1 MIREDDP
8 QFRITPFQQMASACS
23 GALITSLF
31 MTPLDVVK
39 IRLQAQQK
47 ALLSNKCYLYCN
59 GLMEH
64 LCPCGETGWIPRRV
78 HFHGTIDA
86 FYKIAKLEGVP
97 ALWSGLSPTLVL
109 ALPCTVIYFVTYEQ
123 LRYKTKTLYN
133 KLTGTVSQPIWIPLL
148 AGASART
155 IAVTLVSPLELIR
168 TKMQSK
174 KLTYSEISA
183 ALRQVIRYE
192 GYKGLFRGLGS
203 TLLRDVPFSG
213 IYWTTFESTKRA
225 FNKPDSEKNSF
236 PFNFFCGLVA
246 GSIAAFVTLPFDVVK
261 THQQIE
267 LGEKEIYTGLRKVE
281 NQGSRNPEHQLQR
294 VRHSPPMRNGKV
306 QQRASNMQSIVR
318 NIYRNHGL
326 KGLFTGLMPRIFK
339 VAPAC
344 AIMIASFEYG
354 KQFFQKYNTQKYKEK
369 LQRHQEIV
377 LIGNSNGND
386 YS

>member
-8 QFRITPFQQMASACS
+8 RFRITPVQQMASACS

-64 LCPCGETGWIPRRV
+64 LCPCGETAWIPRRV
-78 HFHGTIDA
+78 HFHGTFDA

-109 ALPCTVIYFVTYEQ
+109 ALPCTVVYFVSYEQ
-123 LRYKTKTLYN
+123 LRYKTKTIYN
-133 KLTGTVSQPIWIPLL
+133 NLTCTDHQPMWIPLL
-148 AGASART
+148 SGATART
-155 IAVTLVSPLELIR
+155 IAVTMFSPLELIR

-174 KLTYSEISA
+174 QLTYSELNT

-225 FNKPDSEKNSF
+225 FGKPDSEKNSF
-236 PFNFFCGLVA
+236 LFNFFCGSVA

-267 LGEKEIYTGLRKVE
+267 LGEKEIYTDG
-281 NQGSRNPEHQLQR
+281 QA
-294 VRHSPPMRNGKV
+294 
-306 QQRASNMQSIVR
+306 QQRASNMQNIVK
-318 NIYRNHGL
+318 NIYKNHGF
-326 KGLFTGLMPRIFK
+326 KGLFTGLLPRIFK

-344 AIMIASFEYG
+344 AIMIATFEYG

-377 LIGNSNGND
+377 LVGNTKNNNG

>member
-64 LCPCGETGWIPRRV
+64 LCPCGETAWIPRRV
-78 HFHGTIDA
+78 HFHGTMDA

-109 ALPCTVIYFVTYEQ
+109 ALPCTVIYFVSYEQ
-123 LRYKTKTLYN
+123 LRYRMKTLYN
-133 KLTGTVSQPIWIPLL
+133 QISGNMTQPMWIPLI
-148 AGASART
+148 AGATARMT
-155 IAVTLVSPLELIR
+155 AVTIVSPLELIR

-174 KLTYSEISA
+174 NLTYGEISS
-183 ALRQVIRYE
+183 ALQQVIRYE
-192 GYKGLFRGLGS
+192 GCRGLFRGLGS

-213 IYWTTFESTKRA
+213 LYWTTFESTKRF
-225 FNKPDSEKNSF
+225 FNRPDSEKNTF
-236 PFNFFCGLVA
+236 LFNFFCGSVA
-246 GSIAAFVTLPFDVVK
+246 GSIAAFVTLPFDVIK

-267 LGEKEIYTGLRKVE
+267 LGEKEIYTD
-281 NQGSRNPEHQLQR
+281 
-294 VRHSPPMRNGKV
+294 GKT
-306 QQRASNMQSIVR
+306 QQRASNMQDIAR
-318 NIYRNHGL
+318 NIYRNHGF
-326 KGLFTGLMPRIFK
+326 KGLFTGLLPRIFK

-344 AIMIASFEYG
+344 AIMIATFEYG

-369 LQRHQEIV
+369 MQRHQELV
-377 LIGNSNGND
+377 LIGKSNSNG

>member
-8 QFRITPFQQMASACS
+8 QFRITPIQQMASACS

-64 LCPCGETGWIPRRV
+64 LCPCGETAWIPRRV
-78 HFHGTIDA
+78 HFHGTFDA

-97 ALWSGLSPTLVL
+97 ALWSGLSPTLLL
-109 ALPCTVIYFVTYEQ
+109 ALPCTVVYFVSYEQ
-123 LRYKTKTLYN
+123 LRFKTKTLYN
-133 KLTGTVSQPIWIPLL
+133 KWTDTVHQPMWIPLF
-148 AGASART
+148 AGATART
-155 IAVTLVSPLELIR
+155 IAVTTFSPLELIR

-174 KLTYSEISA
+174 KLTYSEITT
-183 ALRQVIRYE
+183 ALRQVIKYE
-192 GYKGLFRGLGS
+192 GYRGLFRGLGS

-213 IYWTTFESTKRA
+213 IYWTTFETTKRI

-236 PFNFFCGLVA
+236 LFNFFCGSVA
-246 GSIAAFVTLPFDVVK
+246 GSIAAFITLPFDVVK

-267 LGEKEIYTGLRKVE
+267 LGEKEIYTD
-281 NQGSRNPEHQLQR
+281 
-294 VRHSPPMRNGKV
+294 GKI
-306 QQRASNMQSIVR
+306 QQRASNMQNIVK
-318 NIYRNHGL
+318 NIYSNHGF
-326 KGLFTGLMPRIFK
+326 KGLFTGLLPRIFK

-344 AIMIASFEYG
+344 AIMIATFEYG
-354 KQFFQKYNTQKYKEK
+354 KQFFQKYNTQKYKES

-377 LIGNSNGND
+377 IIGNHNNND

>member
-64 LCPCGETGWIPRRV
+64 LCPCGDPAWLPRRV
-78 HFHGTIDA
+78 HFHGTFDA
-86 FYKIAKLEGVP
+86 FHKIAKLEGVP

-123 LRYKTKTLYN
+123 LRVRMKTFYNNKTADLR
-133 KLTGTVSQPIWIPLL
+133 QPMWIPLT
-148 AGASART
+148 AGATART
-155 IAVTLVSPLELIR
+155 IAVTIVSPLELIR

-174 KLTYSEISA
+174 KVTYAEITS
-183 ALRQVIRYE
+183 ALRQVIKYE
-192 GYKGLFRGLGS
+192 GYRSLFRGLGS
-203 TLLRDVPFSG
+203 TLLRDVPFSA
-213 IYWTTFESTKRA
+213 IYWTTFESTKQA
-225 FNKPDSEKNSF
+225 FNKPDSDKNTF
-236 PFNFFCGLVA
+236 LFNFFCGSVA

-267 LGEKEIYTGLRKVE
+267 LGEKEIYT
-281 NQGSRNPEHQLQR
+281 
-294 VRHSPPMRNGKV
+294 V
-306 QQRASNMQSIVR
+306 QQRASNMKDIAR
-318 NIYRNHGL
+318 TIYTNHGL
-326 KGLFTGLMPRIFK
+326 KGLFTGLLPRIFK

-344 AIMIASFEYG
+344 AIMIATFEYG

-369 LQRHQEIV
+369 MQRHQDIV
-377 LIGNSNGND
+377 LLGQSSSNSD

>member
-8 QFRITPFQQMASACS
+8 QFRITTFQQMASACT

-64 LCPCGETGWIPRRV
+64 LCPCGESAWIPKRV
-78 HFHGTIDA
+78 HFHGTMDA
-86 FYKIAKLEGVP
+86 FYKIAKTEGVP

-109 ALPCTVIYFVTYEQ
+109 ALPATVIYFVSYEQ
-123 LRYKTKTLYN
+123 LRYNLKTKYN
-133 KLTGTVSQPIWIPLL
+133 EFSGNNSQPMWVPLI
-148 AGASART
+148 AGASARIT
-155 IAVTLVSPLELIR
+155 AVTIVSPLELIR

-174 KLTYSEISA
+174 KLSYSEIFSSVGTV
-183 ALRQVIRYE
+183 LKIE
-192 GYKGLFRGLGS
+192 GWTGLFRGLGS

-213 IYWTTFESTKRA
+213 LYWTTFETAKKA
-225 FNKPDSEKNSF
+225 LKKPDDVEENTF
-236 PFNFFCGLVA
+236 LFNFMCGSIA

-267 LGEKEIYTGLRKVE
+267 LGEKEIYAD
-281 NQGSRNPEHQLQR
+281 
-294 VRHSPPMRNGKV
+294 GKGK
-306 QQRASNMQSIVR
+306 QRASSMKDIVK
-318 NIYRNHGL
+318 NIYRSHGV
-326 KGLFTGLMPRIFK
+326 KGLFTGLLPRIFK

-344 AIMIASFEYG
+344 AIMIATFEYG
-354 KQFFQKYNTQKYKEK
+354 KQFFQTYNSQKYKEK
-369 LQRHQEIV
+369 MQREGIDIEI
-377 LIGNSNGND
+377 IKSK
-386 YS
+386 

>member
-64 LCPCGETGWIPRRV
+64 ICPCGDSPWVPRRV
-78 HFHGTIDA
+78 HFSGTMDA
-86 FYKIAKLEGVP
+86 FYKIAKMEGVP
-97 ALWSGLSPTLVL
+97 ALWSGLSPTLIL

-123 LRYKTKTLYN
+123 LRYRIKTKYNTLMRN
-133 KLTGTVSQPIWIPLL
+133 NAQPLWIPMIS
-148 AGASART
+148 GATARML
-155 IAVTLVSPLELIR
+155 AVTIVSPLELIR

-174 KLTYSEISA
+174 KLTYAEISD
-183 ALRQVIRYE
+183 ALRQVLKYE
-192 GYKGLFRGLGS
+192 GLRGLFRGLGS

-213 IYWTTFESTKRA
+213 IYWTTFETTKRA
-225 FNKPDSEKNSF
+225 FNKPDSEKNTF
-236 PFNFFCGLVA
+236 LFNFFCGSVA
-246 GSIAAFVTLPFDVVK
+246 GSLAAFITLPFDVVK

-267 LGEKEIYTGLRKVE
+267 LGEKEIYTDDKV
-281 NQGSRNPEHQLQR
+281 R
-294 VRHSPPMRNGKV
+294 
-306 QQRASNMQSIVR
+306 QRASNMKEIAR
-318 NIYRNHGL
+318 TIYVNHGY
-326 KGLFTGLMPRIFK
+326 KGLFTGLLPRIFK

-344 AIMIASFEYG
+344 AIMIATFEYG

-369 LQRHQEIV
+369 MQRHQEIV
-377 LIGNSNGND
+377 LVGQSSCNND

>member
-8 QFRITPFQQMASACS
+8 RFRITPFQQMASACS

-47 ALLSNKCYLYCN
+47 AMLSNKCYLYCN

-64 LCPCGETGWIPRRV
+64 ICPCGDSAWIPRRV
-78 HFHGTIDA
+78 HFNGTMDA

-123 LRYKTKTLYN
+123 LRYRMKTNYN
-133 KLTGTVSQPIWIPLL
+133 NYSNKPGQPMWIPMF
-148 AGASART
+148 AGATART
-155 IAVTLVSPLELIR
+155 IAVTIVSPLELIR

-174 KLTYSEISA
+174 KLSYADIMS
-183 ALRQVIRYE
+183 ALRQVIKYE

-213 IYWTTFESTKRA
+213 LYWTTFETTKNL
-225 FNKPDSEKNSF
+225 FNKPDSEKNTF
-236 PFNFFCGLVA
+236 LFNFLCGSVA
-246 GSIAAFVTLPFDVVK
+246 GSIAALVTLPFDVVK

-267 LGEKEIYTGLRKVE
+267 LGEKEIYTD
-281 NQGSRNPEHQLQR
+281 
-294 VRHSPPMRNGKV
+294 GKV
-306 QQRASNMQSIVR
+306 HQRASNMKDIAHT
-318 NIYRNHGL
+318 IYTKHGF
-326 KGLFTGLMPRIFK
+326 KGLFTGFLPRIFK

-344 AIMIASFEYG
+344 AIMIATFEYG
-354 KQFFQKYNTQKYKEK
+354 KQFFQTYNTQKYKEK
-369 LQRHQEIV
+369 MQRHQEIV
-377 LIGNSNGND
+377 LMTQTSAKND

>member
-64 LCPCGETGWIPRRV
+64 LCPCGESAWIPRRV

-109 ALPCTVIYFVTYEQ
+109 ALPCTVIYFVSYEQ
-123 LRYKTKTLYN
+123 LRYRMKTTYN
-133 KLTGTVSQPIWIPLL
+133 TMTGNLGQPMWIPLT
-148 AGASART
+148 AGATART
-155 IAVTLVSPLELIR
+155 IAVTIVSPLELIR

-174 KLTYSEISA
+174 KLTYSEINL
-183 ALRQVIRYE
+183 ALRQVLKYE
-192 GYKGLFRGLGS
+192 GYRGLFRGLGS

-213 IYWTTFESTKRA
+213 IYWTTFESTKR
-225 FNKPDSEKNSF
+225 FFDKPDSEKNSF
-236 PFNFFCGLVA
+236 IFNFFCGSVA

-267 LGEKEIYTGLRKVE
+267 LGEKEIYTD
-281 NQGSRNPEHQLQR
+281 
-294 VRHSPPMRNGKV
+294 GKSH
-306 QQRASNMQSIVR
+306 QRASNMKDIAR
-318 NIYRNHGL
+318 NIYSNHGIR
-326 KGLFTGLMPRIFK
+326 GLFTGFLPRIFK

-344 AIMIASFEYG
+344 AIMIATFEYG
-354 KQFFQKYNTQKYKEK
+354 KQFFRTYNTQKYKEK
-369 LQRHQEIV
+369 MQRHQDILLV
-377 LIGNSNGND
+377 GQASSNTE
-386 YS
+386 YRSF

>member
-64 LCPCGETGWIPRRV
+64 LCPCGETAWIPRRV
-78 HFHGTIDA
+78 HFHGTMDA

-109 ALPCTVIYFVTYEQ
+109 ALPCTVIYFVSYEQ
-123 LRYKTKTLYN
+123 LRYKTKTMYN
-133 KLTGTVSQPIWIPLL
+133 KLTGDMSQPMWIPMM
-148 AGASART
+148 AGATARMT
-155 IAVTLVSPLELIR
+155 AVTIVSPLELIR

-174 KLTYSEISA
+174 KLTYSEITA
-183 ALRQVIRYE
+183 ALRQVIKYE
-192 GYKGLFRGLGS
+192 GYRGLFRGLGS

-213 IYWTTFESTKRA
+213 IYWTMFETTKRV
-225 FNKPDSEKNSF
+225 FNKPDSEKNTF
-236 PFNFFCGLVA
+236 LFNFFCGSVA

-267 LGEKEIYTGLRKVE
+267 LGEKEIYTDGTKR
-281 NQGSRNPEHQLQR
+281 
-294 VRHSPPMRNGKV
+294 
-306 QQRASNMQSIVR
+306 QRASNMKDIAK
-318 NIYRNHGL
+318 NIYRNHGF
-326 KGLFTGLMPRIFK
+326 KGLFTGLLPRIFK

-344 AIMIASFEYG
+344 AIMIATFEYG

-369 LQRHQEIV
+369 LQRHQDIV
-377 LIGNSNGND
+377 IVSKSSSNND